1 MAGAQ
6 KLKTPT
12 KPKLTPFPPEDRTN
26 PYLHQTLEQFSTK
39 SVSLKQP
46 FRKVPNEPLKS
57 IFISY

>member
-1 MAGAQ
+1 VKDKFSTGMTGAKQ
-6 KLKTPT
+6 LKTQA

-46 FRKVPNEPLKS
+46 FRKVVSEL
-57 IFISY
+57 